1 MMVPSRRTRIVAA
14 PALGERGGGVGQ
26 VARLLWETVSETWP
40 GEAEIMTLLTNGHAL
55 PTPADKL
62 RFGGALASRQMLGR
76 AGWIVFAHL
85 GIAKIERAVPASLR
99 VPYAVFLHGIECWH
113 RLPERDRRTLAE
125 ARVRIANSEFT
136 ARRTAASNPD
146 VGSIVVCPLALGREA
161 ETAPSPPVPSPG
173 RKTVLIVGRM
183 SSAERYKGHQ
193 ELITCWPGVVAAVP
207 DARLVIVGDGDDR
220 PRLERLAR
228 CGPAANSIEFAG
240 FVPREQLDAVYAQA
254 SVFAMPSR
262 GEGFGLV
269 YLEAMW
275 HGVPC
280 VGSTEDAASE
290 IIEDGR
296 TGVLV
301 DSEDDASLGRA
312 LIGLLTDDGWRRRL
326 GESARA
332 SARERFTFDRF
343 RRQVSGVLQDA
354 LEDADAR
361 GVVER

>member
-1 MMVPSRRTRIVAA
+1 MTVSRRRPRIVAA

-26 VARLLWETVSETWP
+26 VARLLWEAVAETWP
-40 GEAEIMTLLTNGHAL
+40 GEAEVMTLLTNGHDL
-55 PTPADKL
+55 PTAGDKL
-62 RFGGALASRQMLGR
+62 RFGGAIAARQVLGR

-85 GIAKIERAVPASLR
+85 GVAKVERAVPAGLR
-99 VPYAVFLHGIECWH
+99 SPYAVFLHGIECWH
-113 RLPERDRRTLAE
+113 QLPERDRRTLAD
-125 ARVRIANSEFT
+125 ARVRLANSAFT
-136 ARRTAASNPD
+136 ARRTAASNP
-146 VGSIVVCPLALGREA
+146 GIGPIVVCPLALGREA
-161 ETAPSPPVPSPG
+161 EAAAPPPDPSPG

-220 PRLERLAR
+220 RRLELLAR
-228 CGPAANSIEFAG
+228 CGSAASSIEFAG
-240 FVPREQLDAVYAQA
+240 FVPRGHLDAAYAQA

-269 YLEAMW
+269 YLEAMR

-301 DSEDDASLGRA
+301 DPTDEASLGRA
-312 LIGLLTDDGWRRRL
+312 LIALLTDDGWRRRL

-343 RRQVSGVLQDA
+343 RRKVSGALQEA
-354 LEDADAR
+354 LEGAGAGGR
-361 GVVER
+361 AGR